1 MNHYERL
8 KVSPDAPPEVIRAA
22 YRALAAKLHPDRKGG
37 DAGPSERAHDDMAA
51 LNASYLVLMDAEA
64 RAEYD
69 RTLKA
74 TSHAY
79 TSPFA
84 GVTDEPE
91 APPRGSARG
100 ARARAKA
107 AAAADPD
114 AEQDNQADLGPET
127 RVDIDWLVAMPTP
140 TLWYKNPR
148 WIAAMLVA
156 AGLMVS
162 GLTWWGV
169 QEVERLEFDR
179 SLAHRGASTGN
190 AINAPVESAAMPT
203 PVAERATMPPQAP
216 QAAAPRGSAPEL
228 SAEQLSRMSDAE
240 LLAAMPQLLNDN
252 ASTQAAH
259 PTLIAP
265 GGNAPHPLDGQ
276 PLGLKLAPLNL
287 LQMRV
292 TQ

>member
-1 MNHYERL
+1 VNHYERL

-22 YRALAAKLHPDRKGG
+22 YRALAAKLHPDRKSS

-74 TSHAY
+74 TSQHAY

-84 GVTDEPE
+84 GATDEPE

-114 AEQDNQADLGPET
+114 AEQDNQADQGPET

-156 AGLMVS
+156 TGLLVS

-169 QEVERLEFDR
+169 EEVERLEFDR

-190 AINAPVESAAMPT
+190 AINAPVEPSAMATQAPERAAMP
-203 PVAERATMPPQAP
+203 PL
-216 QAAAPRGSAPEL
+216 AAAPRGSAPEL

-252 ASTQAAH
+252 ASTQATH

-287 LQMRV
+287 PPMRV